1 MNLDQ
6 LRTNLIEL
14 GMTEREAK
22 LYIAMLGRPES
33 TPAELHRLSGIV
45 RNKTYETL
53 EQMVQRGF
61 CVERRE
67 GRKKFYRTIPPG
79 TLKEALR
86 RQWQQEL
93 EQKVS
98 TLDAK
103 EAVFAQLEE
112 LATELDGEDQILDKI
127 EIIRNSN
134 HINARLI
141 ELARNTKQE
150 MLSFS
155 RSPYVSHQSPSF
167 QEEQNEVQAGA
178 MARGVKQKTLYM
190 YEEETWDWIPDM
202 VIERCESEGEEARI
216 AEYLPLKMIIFDKK
230 TVVMHMPSFPGEA
243 ITDFT
248 VLVIDDPGFVSM
260 CLMNF
265 YFIWEQSK
273 SWEEWKANRNRVPRT
288 AGELA
293 AK

>member
-1 MNLDQ
+1 MNLDK
-6 LRTNLIEL
+6 LRVNLVEL

-22 LYIAMLGRPES
+22 LYIAMLSRTES

-79 TLKEALR
+79 TLRDALR
-86 RQWQQEL
+86 RQWQQEM

-98 TLDAK
+98 TLEAK
-103 EAVFAQLEE
+103 EGLFSQLEK
-112 LATELDGEDQILDKI
+112 LATESNEQDQILDKI

-141 ELARNTKQE
+141 ELARTTQQE

-155 RSPYVSHQSPSF
+155 RSPYVSNQSPSF
-167 QEEQNEVQAGA
+167 RDEQNRVQADA
-178 MARGVKQKTLYM
+178 LARGVKQKSLYM
-190 YEEETWDWIPDM
+190 YEKETWDWLPDM
-202 VIERCESEGEEARI
+202 VIDRCESEGEDARI
-216 AEYLPLKMIIFDKK
+216 ADYLPLKMIIFDKK

-265 YFIWEQSK
+265 DFIWQQSK
-273 SWEEWKANRNRVPRT
+273 PYEMWKA
-288 AGELA
+288 EHQ
-293 AK
+293 AKKLSLVDE